1 MEHLNIRRSF
11 IVITQWGIFPLIM
24 VLTTWLMIES
34 FQGLIDPLKA
44 SMIAF
49 FGTIA
54 AVAIIERLLPQNSLW
69 NKRGAGDIK
78 VDSTSFVVM
87 MAAMDPLIKA
97 VSPLLITIL
106 LVTFGLTE
114 NSGIFPNDWPFLA
127 QLLLVAVLAEFGQY
141 WMHRLSHENKW
152 LWRVHIAH
160 HSTKRIYW
168 LNGFRVH
175 PLNIIW
181 FHLSG
186 VFILF
191 LVGANTEVMLT
202 FATLMG
208 VSNTFQHAN
217 IKLKHGVLNYVFS
230 TNELHRWHHST
241 KLKEANNNYGAMLI
255 IWDLVFGTYYKETDR
270 SPNKLG
276 VIGNESYPTDSYWK
290 QILIPFFWKKWR
302 SKKN

>member
-1 MEHLNIRRSF
+1 MEGLNIKIFF
-11 IVITQWGIFPLIM
+11 IIISQWRVFPLIM
-24 VLTTWLMIES
+24 VLTTWFMVES

-54 AVAIIERLLPQNSLW
+54 SVAIIERLLPQNSLW
-69 NKRGAGDIK
+69 NKRATEDIK

-87 MAAMDPLIKA
+87 MGAMDLLIKA
-97 VSPLLITIL
+97 ASPLLITIL
-106 LVTFGLTE
+106 LVTFGLTGI
-114 NSGIFPNDWPFLA
+114 SGIFPNDWPFLA
-127 QLLLVAVLAEFGQY
+127 QLLVVAVLAEFGQY

-152 LWRVHIAH
+152 LWRIHIAH

-168 LNGFRVH
+168 LSGFRVH

-191 LVGANTEVMLT
+191 LIGANTEVMLI

-217 IKLKHGVLNYVFS
+217 IKLKHGILNYIFS
-230 TNELHRWHHST
+230 TNELHRWHQST

-255 IWDLVFGTYYKETDR
+255 IWGLVFGTYYRETDR
-270 SPNKLG
+270 PPNRLG
-276 VIGNESYPTDSYWK
+276 VIGDESYPTDSYWK
-290 QILIPFFWKKWR
+290 QLLIPFFWKK
-302 SKKN
+302 